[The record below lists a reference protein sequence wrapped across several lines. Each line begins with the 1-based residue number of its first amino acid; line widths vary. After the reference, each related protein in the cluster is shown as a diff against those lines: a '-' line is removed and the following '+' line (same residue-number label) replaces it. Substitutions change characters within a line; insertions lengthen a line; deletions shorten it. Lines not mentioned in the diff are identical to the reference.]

1 MNGAEGS
8 GGKRR
13 GAGAKGARGIQ
24 CTRVGPKRSQ
34 HTPRVVEMVKVIP
47 YIEPLLWKKVASW
60 AEARLVMW
68 DNTAAWAASEA
79 KSTCS
84 VGSLSRLKRHPGR
97 PHSTF
102 TVLEEAFGMA
112 SEGYAP
118 LPWYLGRRKGEERE
132 RKERSRERK
141 GRSDEE
147 RVCMCVRERGVVGG
161 TARKSARER
170 ERARARA

>member
-1 MNGAEGS
+1 M
-8 GGKRR
+8 
-13 GAGAKGARGIQ
+13 
-24 CTRVGPKRSQ
+24 
-34 HTPRVVEMVKVIP
+34 VEMVKVIP

-68 DNTAAWAASEA
+68 DNTAAWAVSEA

-132 RKERSRERK
+132 KRGRGKEEVTRR
-141 GRSDEE
+141 GC
-147 RVCMCVRERGVVGG
+147 VCVCVCVRE
-161 TARKSARER
+161 EWWEEQH
-170 ERARARA
+170 ERARARDKERARVRGIMDRQSHREDHCRPCGQRCFNTHTTT

>member
-1 MNGAEGS
+1 M
-8 GGKRR
+8 
-13 GAGAKGARGIQ
+13 
-24 CTRVGPKRSQ
+24 
-34 HTPRVVEMVKVIP
+34 
-47 YIEPLLWKKVASW
+47 ASW

-68 DNTAAWAASEA
+68 DNTAAWAVSEA

-132 RKERSRERK
+132 KRGRGKEEVTRR
-141 GRSDEE
+141 GC
-147 RVCMCVRERGVVGG
+147 VCVCVRERGVVGR

>member
-1 MNGAEGS
+1 M
-8 GGKRR
+8 
-13 GAGAKGARGIQ
+13 
-24 CTRVGPKRSQ
+24 
-34 HTPRVVEMVKVIP
+34 
-47 YIEPLLWKKVASW
+47 LWKKVASW

-68 DNTAAWAASEA
+68 DNTAAWAVSEA

-132 RKERSRERK
+132 KRGRGKEEVTRR
-141 GRSDEE
+141 GC
-147 RVCMCVRERGVVGG
+147 VCVCVCVRERSGG
-161 TARKSARER
+161 RNSTKERARERKSARVCVR
-170 ERARARA
+170 LRADGRVEKPPPQTVWAEVR